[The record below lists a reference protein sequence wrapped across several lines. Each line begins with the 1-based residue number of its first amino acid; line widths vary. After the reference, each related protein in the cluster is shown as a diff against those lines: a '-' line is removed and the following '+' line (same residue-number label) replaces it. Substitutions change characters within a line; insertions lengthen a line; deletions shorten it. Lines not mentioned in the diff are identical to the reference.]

1 MKNGWTYLVAGVTVL
16 VYVVYIGMA
25 VWTFYNLPP
34 IPEKVVTKSGQTLFT
49 AQDVIDGKI
58 LAQKYGLLDYGSFL
72 GFGGY
77 FGVDYTAYTLK
88 FYVDKVK
95 EIRGLALSDAEVK
108 QLLMPGFSSRASTL
122 FAPAS
127 GVAVV
132 SDEFGKAFNDAVDFY
147 AELLGPRSESI
158 GLKPDLITNREEVR
172 KIVSFFT
179 WGVMIALANYTNGFP
194 YMPGILGPSVHVT
207 VATWVTFFVLLL
219 IIMPLAG
226 YIIMKFLDYWKEP
239 RITVQLPPPSP
250 AQRLALLGFA
260 LAVLGLSV
268 QGLLGGYLMHKY
280 SEPETLYGI
289 SGINNILPF
298 NVARGLHYNL
308 AILWIAVSWVS
319 FALFVLPYLG
329 VQLSRARI
337 LAILG
342 AGAVTALGV
351 LLGLWASYLRLLPD
365 PIWFIVG
372 SQGRP
377 VISQGTL
384 WLLLITALLSYLSFT
399 MWKASKTSPE
409 PIQPLV
415 KILAIALGGTAFG
428 AFMGALPVVTPWWHF
443 TIDEYFRWI
452 IIHAFVE
459 GFWPAIVIPILLIL
473 LVIAGMVP
481 PKMAVAAAGIDAT
494 LEIAT
499 GMIGTAHHYY
509 WGGQP
514 TLWMY
519 VGAVMSTLEVLPLGF
534 LIAYTVVLWRRG
546 EYKTELQKTLLTFIL
561 VAAFGGAIGVV
572 AFGAGLINMPVV
584 NYYVHGSQG
593 TMVHAH
599 LAMPMAYG
607 VPTMLT
613 WTVAFYSAGAF
624 TETQLRRLRIAVVIM
639 AVGFYLQVILSLMLL
654 MANQFVTTL
663 QLGYWASKAIF
674 APDGTPAFW
683 ARPDIRLYVWL
694 RLIGNL
700 VAAAGIATFL
710 IYMLKA
716 LPRVIR

>member
-1 MKNGWTYLVAGVTVL
+1 MRNGWTYLVAGVTVL
-16 VYVVYIGMA
+16 VYIVYIAMA

-34 IPEKVVTKSGQTLFT
+34 ISEKVVTKSGQLLFT
-49 AQDVIDGKI
+49 AQDVIEGKV
-58 LAQKYGLLDYGSFL
+58 LVQKYGLLDYGSFL

-77 FGVDYTAYTLK
+77 FGIDYTAYTLK

-95 EIRGLALSDAEVK
+95 ELRGLSLLDVDVK
-108 QLLMPGFSSRASTL
+108 QLITPQLTARSSSV

-132 SDEFGKAFNDAVDFY
+132 SDEFGRAFGEAVKFYGELFGPKA
-147 AELLGPRSESI
+147 ESI
-158 GLKPDLITNREEVR
+158 GLKPNLITNQEEVR
-172 KIVSFFT
+172 KIVAFFT
-179 WGVMIALANYTNGFP
+179 WGVMIAMANYTNGFP
-194 YMPGILGPSVHVT
+194 YMPGILGPNIHVT

-219 IIMPLAG
+219 VIMPLAG
-226 YIIMKFLDYWKEP
+226 YIIIKFLDYWKEP
-239 RITVQLPPPSP
+239 RVTLQLPPPGP

-280 SEPETLYGI
+280 VEPAELYGI

-308 AILWIAVSWVS
+308 AVLWIAVSWVS

-329 VQLSRARI
+329 VQLSRARV
-337 LAILG
+337 LAIL
-342 AGAVTALGV
+342 GAVTALGI

-365 PIWFIVG
+365 PLWFVIG

-384 WLLLITALLSYLSFT
+384 WLLLIAALLSYLSLT
-399 MWKASKTSPE
+399 VWRASKTSPE

-415 KILAIALGGTAFG
+415 KILAIALAGTAFG
-428 AFMGALPVVTPWWHF
+428 AFIGALPVVTPWWHF

-452 IIHAFVE
+452 TIHSFVE

-509 WGGQP
+509 WGGQSLDVRRRGDVHAGGHTP
-514 TLWMY
+514 RLPDRIY
-519 VGAVMSTLEVLPLGF
+519 RGAVEARRVQDGAPEDAPHLRDGGRLRRRH
-534 LIAYTVVLWRRG
+534 RRG
-546 EYKTELQKTLLTFIL
+546 GLRRRPHKHARGELLPPRLP
-561 VAAFGGAIGVV
+561 GH
-572 AFGAGLINMPVV
+572 
-584 NYYVHGSQG
+584 HGPRPLS
-593 TMVHAH
+593 HAH
-599 LAMPMAYG
+599 GLRRPHHAHVGRG
-607 VPTMLT
+607 VPP
-613 WTVAFYSAGAF
+613 G
-624 TETQLRRLRIAVVIM
+624 
-639 AVGFYLQVILSLMLL
+639 G
-654 MANQFVTTL
+654 
-663 QLGYWASKAIF
+663 
-674 APDGTPAFW
+674 
-683 ARPDIRLYVWL
+683 RLYRETPPPPENRRHRDGG
-694 RLIGNL
+694 RLLPTGL
-700 VAAAGIATFL
+700 DVAHVAHD
-710 IYMLKA
+710 
-716 LPRVIR
+716 